1 MDEPTIEM
9 WRALLDFR
17 ARHGRYWKHALSLKW
32 MDGSDEQ
39 EQFSASLRKVRN
51 LLGPTWLYALKP
63 AVLDAAAVRIARF
76 DRLPE
81 MCATH
86 LPGTGEAIVLKRGE
100 AGYWPLPEGWT
111 VARFNAAFEPTSAQ
125 IAAMEAGSLFGWDV
139 PVADPANYDSARSAT
154 VGQGRPSKGKGVRK
168 GCGEP

>member
-32 MDGSDEQ
+32 MNGSDEQ

-51 LLGPTWLYALKP
+51 LLGPSWLYALRP
-63 AVLDAAAVRIARF
+63 AVLDAAARRIACF

-81 MCATH
+81 MCATR
-86 LPGTGEAIVLKRGE
+86 LSKTGEAVVLKRGE

-111 VARFNAAFEPTSAQ
+111 VERFNAAFAPTPAQ
-125 IAAMEAGSLFGWDV
+125 VAAMEAGSLFGWDV
-139 PVADPANYDSARSAT
+139 PAADPANYDSAGRPRSARA
-154 VGQGRPSKGKGVRK
+154 GGPKGR
-168 GCGEP
+168 E